1 MCVIYFFVWMFLL
14 WEVVKKAEGKNVGWI
29 VLSALGSSLCAFLCG
44 LLLSFLCFNCGQ
56 NMEFKTKHNIGDEV
70 WCNLFNGIKVKING
84 IHIIAVAPDN
94 VTIEYSVMWNGGAW
108 SRMENELFST
118 KEEMLNSL

>member
-1 MCVIYFFVWMFLL
+1 
-14 WEVVKKAEGKNVGWI
+14 
-29 VLSALGSSLCAFLCG
+29 
-44 LLLSFLCFNCGQ
+44 
-56 NMEFKTKHNIGDEV
+56 MEIKTKHNIGDDV
-70 WCNLFNGIKVKING
+70 WCNLFNGIKVKITE
-84 IHIIAVAPDN
+84 IHIIATRSG